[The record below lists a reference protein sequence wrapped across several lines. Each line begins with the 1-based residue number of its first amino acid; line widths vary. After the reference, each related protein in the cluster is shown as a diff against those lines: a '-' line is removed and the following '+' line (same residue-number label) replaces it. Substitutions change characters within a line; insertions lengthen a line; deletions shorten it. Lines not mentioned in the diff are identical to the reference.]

1 MKKTKKSTIRRI
13 DSIEIQETES
23 GLLFRFVGNGFLQNM
38 IRILVGTLIEVGEG
52 KKTKEDII
60 SIFQSKTRQKAGFLA
75 PAKGL
80 TLYKV
85 YY

>member
-1 MKKTKKSTIRRI
+1 
-13 DSIEIQETES
+13 
-23 GLLFRFVGNGFLQNM
+23 M